1 MIDRICGSGLERKAD
16 DIVIMELK
24 QRSSLCDFFVVMSAP
39 STVRVKAIV
48 DHIEETLKKDG
59 HRARHKEGY
68 TEASW
73 VLLDY
78 GQVIVHVFYHETRK
92 FYGLEHLWGD
102 APKRNYSQ

>member
-1 MIDRICGSGLERKAD
+1 MIERICGSGLERKAD

-24 QRSSLCDFFVVMSAP
+24 QRSSFCDFFVVMSAP

-48 DHIEETLKKDG
+48 DHIEDTLKKDG
-59 HRARHKEGY
+59 RRTLHKEGY
-68 TEASW
+68 AEASW

-102 APKRNYSQ
+102 APKRNYNP